1 MITDNYFLSE
11 KFKKDQEMSHKLCDE
26 HIMRLKLKDGITDKK
41 RIPDSLENCGETKE
55 DKAKKYAEGL
65 NKVGQSF
72 DIYYVEQAFLD
83 GWEECMKYLQSLPL
97 DEASNRILYHGTKI
111 GDKST
116 FND

>member
-1 MITDNYFLSE
+1 M
-11 KFKKDQEMSHKLCDE
+11 
-26 HIMRLKLKDGITDKK
+26 
-41 RIPDSLENCGETKE
+41 ETKE

-97 DEASNRILYHGTKI
+97 DEAANRILYHETEISDNPTSK
-111 GDKST
+111 K
-116 FND
+116 